1 MLMRNVIQYFGP
13 NGEKLEEM
21 TLCDVETGKEPSAE
35 QIKTELTEPEP
46 MTVYLGVMVIPVAIQ
61 GPDGRTV
68 GVRPQEMRFP
78 IDATSRKQAFENYQT
93 AVDAAIKQL
102 KADQEQ
108 RMKEAQAAQ
117 SKLVVASSAETEA
130 ISKMRLV
137 TE

>member
-13 NGEKLEEM
+13 NGEKLEEL
-21 TLCDVETGKEPSAE
+21 TLCDVESGKEATAE
-35 QIKTELTEPEP
+35 QLKELTEPEP
-46 MTVYLGVMVIPVAIQ
+46 ITVYLGVMIIPVAIQ
-61 GPDGRTV
+61 GADGRAI

-78 IDATSRKQAFENYQT
+78 IDATSRKQAFENYQA

-108 RMKEAQAAQ
+108 RAKEAQAAQ
-117 SKLVVASSAETEA
+117 SKLVIANSAETEA